1 MTGPEKDLSFR
12 AFEHEAWERVVSVY
26 HTGFGELTS
35 QTIEPLLDAAEVT
48 EGVQVL
54 DVASGPGYMAAAAA
68 ARGAHV
74 IGVDFSDA
82 MVKEARRRYPEVEY
96 RAGDAEE
103 LSFPDARFD
112 SLVMNFGL
120 LHLERPE
127 RALGEAH
134 RVLRP
139 KGRVAFTVWDDPSVA
154 VGFQIVLDAIEK
166 WGDLN
171 VLLPPGPPFFR
182 YRDPE
187 EARKALVEAE
197 FENPERVELRLVWRV
212 PSPEAPFEFMLGGTA
227 RTGGLLRAQ
236 TPKALEAIRQAVRE
250 ETSPYQVGGTWEI
263 PMQAV
268 VYSAKSMPGHV
279 DE

>member
-35 QTIEPLLDAAEVT
+35 QTIEPLLDAADVR
-48 EGVQVL
+48 EGAQVL
-54 DVASGPGYMAAAAA
+54 DVACGPGYVAAATA

-74 IGVDFSDA
+74 IGVDFSIA
-82 MVKEARRRYPEVEY
+82 MVTEARGQYPDVEY
-96 RAGDAEE
+96 RVGDAEE

-112 SLVMNFGL
+112 SVVMNFGL

-127 RALGEAH
+127 RALSEAH

-139 KGRVAFTVWDDPSVA
+139 KGRMAFTVWDEPSVA
-154 VGFQIVLDAIEK
+154 VGFKIVLDAIEK
-166 WGDLN
+166 WGDMN
-171 VLLPPGPPFFR
+171 VPLPPGPPFFR
-182 YRDPE
+182 YRDRE
-187 EARKALVEAE
+187 EATKALLEAG
-197 FENPERVELRLVWRV
+197 FDNPERVELRLVWRV

-236 TPKALEAIRQAVRE
+236 KSDALEAIRRAVGE
-250 ETSPYQVGGTWEI
+250 ATAPYQVGDTWEV

-268 VYSAKSMPGHV
+268 VYSAAKA
-279 DE
+279 